1 MNQSQLRL
9 IGILLLTSLALNLFL
24 GGWLVGHFLNP
35 IIQQKSGDHRGPM
48 MMKFHWL
55 IQALP
60 TASQKKLLP
69 LLQEH
74 RQRTQPQFQRI
85 QQARQVVYQ
94 QLIAPDFNA
103 EALANA
109 LANLHQQMGQMQQMM
124 QMDLVKIASQLT
136 IEERRQLVKV
146 AQNSKPHHRV
156 FSNTELK

>member
-35 IIQQKSGDHRGPM
+35 IIQQSGAHRGPM

-103 EALANA
+103 DALANA
-109 LANLHQQMGQMQQMM
+109 LANLHQQVDQMQQMM
-124 QMDLVKIASQLT
+124 QTDLVKIASQLT
-136 IEERRQLVKV
+136 VEERRQLVKV
-146 AQNSKPHHRV
+146 AQSSKPHHRI
-156 FSNTELK
+156 FSNTDLK

>member
-9 IGILLLTSLALNLFL
+9 IGILLLSSLALNLFF

-35 IIQQKSGDHRGPM
+35 LVQQGGAHQGPM

-55 IQALP
+55 IQSLP
-60 TASQKKLLP
+60 AASQKKVLP

-74 RQRTQPQFQRI
+74 QQRIQPQFQKV

-103 EALANA
+103 AALSSA
-109 LANLHQQMGQMQQMM
+109 LANLHQQMSQMQQMM
-124 QMDLVKIASQLT
+124 QADLVKIASQLSA
-136 IEERRQLVKV
+136 EERRQLVTV
-146 AQNSKPHHRV
+146 AQSPRPHHRV
-156 FSNTELK
+156 FSNVESK